1 VLPLRV
7 WVLVMAL
14 ATSDAAHRCVWVV
27 ALWSVLRGVG
37 LAHGV
42 TITPVLLL
50 FRELNTV
57 TVYDK
62 AAIEVNQEGDAG
74 RNNEGNT
81 ALIENRR
88 TLIKEVLLRLAGS
101 RGIWECGTLELVQA
115 VTAFVDECGTEVVL
129 EESDG
134 EDDSEGEADD
144 ELDPEEEREGPDE
157 ATISNDRTDVAEETD
172 ESKDSPDGT
181 SNDETSLKTT
191 LDNEPKSRTLDDD
204 PPEEARSTS

>member
-1 VLPLRV
+1 MVTLTYSYTTFSVTVDRHFRFVRESSHNALVVGSTKAVLPLRV

-27 ALWSVLRGVG
+27 ALWGVLRGVG

-42 TITPVLLL
+42 AITPVLLL

-62 AAIEVNQEGDAG
+62 AAIKVDQEGDAG

-88 TLIKEVLLRLAGS
+88 TL
-101 RGIWECGTLELVQA
+101 T
-115 VTAFVDECGTEVVL
+115 
-129 EESDG
+129 
-134 EDDSEGEADD
+134 
-144 ELDPEEEREGPDE
+144 
-157 ATISNDRTDVAEETD
+157 
-172 ESKDSPDGT
+172 
-181 SNDETSLKTT
+181 
-191 LDNEPKSRTLDDD
+191 
-204 PPEEARSTS
+204 